1 MSRDGKKH
9 GRFYGMNIL
18 LTGSDGFI
26 GSALYD
32 RLIKQGHT
40 VFGVDIKRGSEFDLL
55 TFDYWPDI
63 VSDVKIDLV
72 IHLAGKSGVRESLQD
87 PAGYWINNVEA
98 TRRLFE
104 RYEDTRILYA
114 SSSSAAEPDLNPYAA
129 SKFIMEE
136 LAERY
141 NTNSVGMRFHTV
153 YSDSCPRE
161 NMFFNKLR
169 NGTLEYVTRH
179 YRDFIHLE
187 DVLDAIEILIKAT
200 HVNGV
205 VDIGTGNPVRVQDL
219 APDLPVRLNTPGERV
234 WTCANIEK
242 MKALGFEPKYTV
254 EKFLTNNNLGNII
267 NLFNGEI
274 VE

>member
-1 MSRDGKKH
+1 
-9 GRFYGMNIL
+9 MNIL

-26 GSALYD
+26 GSALYS

-40 VFGVDIKRGSEFDLL
+40 VFGIDIKRGPQFDLL
-55 TFDYWPDI
+55 TFDQWPDAI
-63 VSDVKIDLV
+63 ADVKIDLV
-72 IHLAGKSGVRESLQD
+72 IHLAGKSGVRESLKD
-87 PAGYWINNVEA
+87 PAGYWNNNVEA
-98 TRRLFE
+98 SRRLFE
-104 RYEDTRILYA
+104 HYSDRYHSNTRILYA
-114 SSSSAAEPDLNPYAA
+114 SSSSAYEPDLNPYAA

-141 NTNSVGMRFHTV
+141 DASNMLGMRFHTV

-169 NGTLEYVTRH
+169 NGTLEYTTKH

-187 DVLDAIEILIKAT
+187 DMLDAIEILIKAT

-205 VDIGTGNPVRVQDL
+205 VDIGTGNPVRIQDL
-219 APDLPVRLNTPGERV
+219 APDLPVRLNTPGERE
-234 WTCANIEK
+234 WTCANTEK
-242 MKALGFEPKYTV
+242 MKALGFKPKYTV
-254 EKFLTNNNLGNII
+254 EKFLTNNDLGNII
-267 NLFNGEI
+267 NLFNGET